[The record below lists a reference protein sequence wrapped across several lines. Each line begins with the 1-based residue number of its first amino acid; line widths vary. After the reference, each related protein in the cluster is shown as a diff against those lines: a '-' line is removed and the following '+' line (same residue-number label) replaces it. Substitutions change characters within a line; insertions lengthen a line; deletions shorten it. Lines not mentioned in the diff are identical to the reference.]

1 MKFISQNGHFMIKSK
16 KEPKTKTEK
25 MYDGNNKNHKFKF
38 AISNIKIL
46 WIYNWDVAIIKF

>member
-25 MYDGNNKNHKFKF
+25 MYDGNNKSHKFKF

-46 WIYNWDVAIIKF
+46 